1 MKYLITGITGFLGPH
16 LANLLVGDGHEVHG
30 LVRESNGR
38 EQDIRDIVPD
48 AIYTKLKFVYGD
60 LTHFRSLDRIFKDE
74 TFDGVFHLAA
84 QSHPP
89 TSFRDPYDT
98 FDINASGTVN
108 LAEVIA
114 TRRPDCKLMF
124 CSTSEVY
131 GASPESAG
139 EISEAFPL
147 EPMNPYAVSKAAA
160 DLYVR
165 ERAISKKLPYFVS
178 RAFSHTGP
186 RRGRNFSISSDAYQI
201 ARIKKGLQEPVI
213 NVGTLSSKRVIMDV
227 RDCARAYYLLMQTFT
242 PGEAYNVGGEGLHSI
257 GEVLGMMLELRGL
270 TGKVEKRI
278 DPKLVRPIDIPV
290 QICNTQKL
298 RKLTGWKP
306 AIALKQT
313 LEDLL
318 AYWDAKITS

>member
-1 MKYLITGITGFLGPH
+1 MKYLITGITGFAGPH
-16 LANLLVGDGHEVHG
+16 LANLLVGEGHAVYG

-38 EQDIRDIVPD
+38 EQDIRDVVPD
-48 AIYTKLKFVYGD
+48 DVYAKLKFVYGD

-74 TFDGVFHLAA
+74 AFDGVFHLAA

-89 TSFRDPYDT
+89 TSFLEPYET
-98 FDINASGTVN
+98 FEINSLGTVN
-108 LAEVIA
+108 LAEAIA
-114 TRRPDCKLMF
+114 TRRPECRLMF

-131 GASPESAG
+131 GDSPESAG
-139 EISEAFPL
+139 EITESFPVA
-147 EPMNPYAVSKAAA
+147 PMNPYGVSKAAA

-165 ERAISKKLPYFVS
+165 ERARSVKLPFFIT

-201 ARIKKGLQEPVI
+201 ARITKRLQEPVI

-227 RDCARAYYLLMQTFT
+227 RDCVKAYHLLMQTFT
-242 PGEAYNVGGEGLHSI
+242 PGEAYNVGGDTVHSM
-257 GEVLGMMLELRGL
+257 GEVLDMMLAMRGL
-270 TGKVEKRI
+270 AGKVEKRV

-290 QICNTQKL
+290 QICNTENC
-298 RKLTGWKP
+298 RNLTGWKP
-306 AIALKQT
+306 EIRLAKT

-318 AYWDAKITS
+318 AYWDAKIR

>member
-1 MKYLITGITGFLGPH
+1 MKYLITGITGFAGPH
-16 LANLLVGDGHEVHG
+16 LANLLTRNGHQVCG
-30 LVRESNGR
+30 LIRDSNGR
-38 EQDIRDIVPD
+38 EQDIRDVVPD
-48 AIYTKLKFVYGD
+48 DIFAKLKFVYGD

-89 TSFRDPYDT
+89 TSFLDPYET
-98 FDINASGTVN
+98 FEINSLGTVN
-108 LAEVIA
+108 LAEAIA
-114 TRRPDCKLMF
+114 TRQPECRLMF

-131 GASPESAG
+131 GDSPESAG
-139 EISEAFPL
+139 QITENFPIA
-147 EPMNPYAVSKAAA
+147 PVNPYGVSKAAA
-160 DLYVR
+160 DLYIT
-165 ERAISKKLPYFVS
+165 ERARSVKLPFYIT

-213 NVGTLSSKRVIMDV
+213 NVGTLSSRRVIMDV
-227 RDCARAYYLLMQTFT
+227 RDCVKAYALLMDKFT
-242 PGEAYNVGGEGLHSI
+242 AGEAYNVGGDTVYSI
-257 GEVLGMMLELRGL
+257 GEVLDMMLTLRGL
-270 TGKVEKRI
+270 AGKVEKRV

-290 QICNTQKL
+290 QICDTSKC

-306 AIALKQT
+306 EIRLERT

-318 AYWDAKITS
+318 AYWDAKIQ